1 MADKKRCVVT
11 GLGLICGVGDNV
23 KDCWDAVT
31 LGHSGIDEVKSV
43 DTSNCYAHKVQR
55 LTRHRQSFL
64 PKTMTV
70 LPFSVFMPQTRLLK
84 MQTLTRPKRTSVLFL
99 AVV

>member
-43 DTSNCYAHKVQR
+43 DTSNCYAHKGAEVDKASSE
-55 LTRHRQSFL
+55 LS
-64 PKTMTV
+64 PETMTV

-84 MQTLTRPKRTSVLFL
+84 MQTLTHPKRTSVLFL

>member
-43 DTSNCYAHKVQR
+43 DTSNCYAHKGAEVDKASSELSPENYDR
-55 LTRHRQSFL
+55 SS
-64 PKTMTV
+64 
-70 LPFSVFMPQTRLLK
+70 FSVFMPQTRLLK
-84 MQTLTRPKRTSVLFL
+84 MQALTHPKKTSVLFL

>member
-31 LGHSGIDEVKSV
+31 LGHSGIDVMH
-43 DTSNCYAHKVQR
+43 TRVQR

-84 MQTLTRPKRTSVLFL
+84 MQTLTHPKRTSVLFL

>member
-43 DTSNCYAHKVQR
+43 TPQTVMHTKVQR

-84 MQTLTRPKRTSVLFL
+84 MQTLTHPKRTSVLFL

>member
-43 DTSNCYAHKVQR
+43 DTSQA
-55 LTRHRQSFL
+55 
-64 PKTMTV
+64 
-70 LPFSVFMPQTRLLK
+70 
-84 MQTLTRPKRTSVLFL
+84 
-99 AVV
+99 

>member
-43 DTSNCYAHKVQR
+43 DTSNCYAHKGAEVDKASSELSPENYDR
-55 LTRHRQSFL
+55 SSLL
-64 PKTMTV
+64 
-70 LPFSVFMPQTRLLK
+70 MPQTRLLK
-84 MQTLTRPKRTSVLFL
+84 MQTLTHPKRTSVLFL

>member
-31 LGHSGIDEVKSV
+31 LGHSGIDEVNLK
-43 DTSNCYAHKVQR
+43 
-55 LTRHRQSFL
+55 
-64 PKTMTV
+64 
-70 LPFSVFMPQTRLLK
+70 LLCT
-84 MQTLTRPKRTSVLFL
+84 QGCRG
-99 AVV
+99 

>member
-43 DTSNCYAHKVQR
+43 DTS
-55 LTRHRQSFL
+55 RHRQSFL

-84 MQTLTRPKRTSVLFL
+84 MQTLTHPKRTSVLFL

>member
-31 LGHSGIDEVKSV
+31 LGHSGIDEVK
-43 DTSNCYAHKVQR
+43 
-55 LTRHRQSFL
+55 
-64 PKTMTV
+64 
-70 LPFSVFMPQTRLLK
+70 
-84 MQTLTRPKRTSVLFL
+84 
-99 AVV
+99 